1 PALTA
6 PRPAYFGLR
15 VVAGLR
21 VSYTLM
27 YMDHA
32 ETVRALLQAEN
43 ERDWETWKSLLHED
57 VVYYTIGTDERINGK
72 ENYAERMQDIYQNIP
87 DWTVEIRNLCSA
99 SEGETVV
106 CEFVGSGHY
115 TGVIENQTFSQV
127 PVRLTAVCVYEF
139 VKERIMLIREYLDPL
154 GFERQLKLSQTQQS

>member
-1 PALTA
+1 M
-6 PRPAYFGLR
+6 
-15 VVAGLR
+15 
-21 VSYTLM
+21 SYTLT

-43 ERDWETWKSLLHED
+43 DRDWETWKGLLHED
-57 VVYYTIGTDERINGK
+57 MVYYTIGTDERVNGK
-72 ENYAERMQDIYQNIP
+72 ENYAGRMQDIYQNMP

-106 CEFVGSGHY
+106 CEFVGSGHF
-115 TGVIENQTFSQV
+115 TGVVENQTFSQV

-139 VKERIMLIREYLDPL
+139 VKGRIMLIREYLDPL
-154 GFERQLKLSQTQQS
+154 GFERQLQLAQTEQS